1 MSEAIPPLDPELL
14 GPLREAEP
22 APADVRA
29 RARQRLVGAVGGFGG
44 GPGGSGGGGTAGGPV
59 GRSAIPKMPRT
70 IAFVLGGVVG
80 VGLYAGIAPVP
91 SARVVY
97 VDRVVPSPQTTPHTT
112 PEPTATAVA
121 TEAAS
126 TAHAAALPSAPSGA
140 SSTRASQL
148 SAERIL
154 LDEARAAIAQG
165 DPARAIDRLERHRRT
180 FPAPLLAEERD
191 AMWVQ
196 ALVKAGR
203 YDEAR
208 AHASAFRKRSP
219 DSLFSSVVDSAIDSI
234 P

>member
-1 MSEAIPPLDPELL
+1 MSESIPPLDPDLL
-14 GPLREAEP
+14 GALRDAEP
-22 APADVRA
+22 APAVVRA
-29 RARQRLVGAVGGFGG
+29 RARQRLMSAVGGVG
-44 GPGGSGGGGTAGGPV
+44 GGSGGGGGGGAAGGSGQSMAP
-59 GRSAIPKMPRT
+59 GMPRA

-80 VGLYAGIAPVP
+80 VGLYVALAPAP
-91 SARVVY
+91 AARVVY
-97 VDRVVPSPQTTPHTT
+97 VDRIVPAP
-112 PEPTATAVA
+112 PTAPLATAATVTAVA
-121 TEAAS
+121 AGEGSTAGAATPPTTPSAAS
-126 TAHAAALPSAPSGA
+126 PTG
-140 SSTRASQL
+140 ASQL

-165 DPARAIDRLERHRRT
+165 DPARALDRLERHRRT
-180 FPAPLLAEERD
+180 FPVPLLGEERD

-208 AHASAFRKRSP
+208 SHAAAFRKRSP

>member
-1 MSEAIPPLDPELL
+1 VSESIPPLDPDLL
-14 GPLREAEP
+14 GALREAEP
-22 APADVRA
+22 APAAVRA
-29 RARQRLVGAVGGFGG
+29 RARQRLMSAVGGLGG
-44 GPGGSGGGGTAGGPV
+44 RRGGGGGGGGGV
-59 GRSAIPKMPRT
+59 TGVSGRTLGSGMPRA

-80 VGLYAGIAPVP
+80 VGLYVALAPAP
-91 SARVVY
+91 AARVVY
-97 VDRVVPSPQTTPHTT
+97 VDRIVPAP
-112 PEPTATAVA
+112 PTAPLATAATVTAVA
-121 TEAAS
+121 TEEGSTAGAAIPPTAPSAAS
-126 TAHAAALPSAPSGA
+126 PTG
-140 SSTRASQL
+140 ASQL

-165 DPARAIDRLERHRRT
+165 DPARALDRLERHRRT
-180 FPAPLLAEERD
+180 FPVPLLGEERD

-208 AHASAFRKRSP
+208 SHATAFRKRSP

>member
-1 MSEAIPPLDPELL
+1 
-14 GPLREAEP
+14 
-22 APADVRA
+22 
-29 RARQRLVGAVGGFGG
+29 
-44 GPGGSGGGGTAGGPV
+44 
-59 GRSAIPKMPRT
+59 MPHG

-80 VGLYAGIAPVP
+80 VGLYAALAPAP
-91 SARVVY
+91 APRIVY
-97 VDRVVPSPQTTPHTT
+97 VDRPAPTIEAATVATAAVTRTPEAPPAASNPSPTTTT
-112 PEPTATAVA
+112 TA
-121 TEAAS
+121 AAS
-126 TAHAAALPSAPSGA
+126 FGGDPRVG
-140 SSTRASQL
+140 STRGSQL

-165 DPARAIDRLERHRRT
+165 DPGRAIERLERHRRT
-180 FPAPLLAEERD
+180 FSQPLLGEERD

-208 AHASAFRKRSP
+208 ARASTFRRRSP

>member
-1 MSEAIPPLDPELL
+1 MIPPLDPGVL

-22 APADVRA
+22 APAAVRA
-29 RARQRLVGAVGGFGG
+29 RARQRLLSVVGGG
-44 GPGGSGGGGTAGGPV
+44 GPGGGGSGGPGGSRV
-59 GRSAIPKMPRT
+59 LRIPRG

-80 VGLYAGIAPVP
+80 AGLYAALAPT
-91 SARVVY
+91 SAPRIVY
-97 VDRVVPSPQTTPHTT
+97 VDRAVPSVEAATV
-112 PEPTATAVA
+112 ATAAVAQATNAPPAASDVPPVTVA
-121 TEAAS
+121 TAA
-126 TAHAAALPSAPSGA
+126 T
-140 SSTRASQL
+140 STRGSQL

-154 LDEARAAIAQG
+154 LDEARAALAQG
-165 DPARAIDRLERHRRT
+165 DPGRAIDRLERHRRT
-180 FPAPLLAEERD
+180 FQAPLLAEERD

-208 AHASAFRKRSP
+208 ARAASFRKRSP

>member
-1 MSEAIPPLDPELL
+1 
-14 GPLREAEP
+14 
-22 APADVRA
+22 
-29 RARQRLVGAVGGFGG
+29 
-44 GPGGSGGGGTAGGPV
+44 
-59 GRSAIPKMPRT
+59 MPRG

-80 VGLYAGIAPVP
+80 VGLYTALAP
-91 SARVVY
+91 ATRVVY
-97 VDRVVPSPQTTPHTT
+97 VDRPVSSIQAATVATAAAT
-112 PEPTATAVA
+112 PTAAA
-121 TEAAS
+121 T
-126 TAHAAALPSAPSGA
+126 AAANELPPAPDTMAAAPSGGEPRA
-140 SSTRASQL
+140 GSTRASQL

-154 LDEARAAIAQG
+154 LDEARAALAQG

-180 FPAPLLAEERD
+180 FPQPLLAEERD

-208 AHASAFRKRSP
+208 GRASTFRKRSP

>member
-1 MSEAIPPLDPELL
+1 MNESIPPLDPDLV

-29 RARQRLVGAVGGFGG
+29 GARQRLLGAVGGLGG
-44 GPGGSGGGGTAGGPV
+44 GPDGWGGGGAAGEAAR
-59 GRSAIPKMPRT
+59 RSAIPRMPRT

-80 VGLYAGIAPVP
+80 VGLYAALAPVP
-91 SARVVY
+91 APRVVY
-97 VDRVVPSPQTTPHTT
+97 VDRVVPPPQTAPLTT
-112 PEPTATAVA
+112 AEPTATAITTVA
-121 TEAAS
+121 AEAIS
-126 TAHAAALPSAPSGA
+126 TAHAATIPSAT

-180 FPAPLLAEERD
+180 FPVPLLAEERD